1 MLFTRNFLTLSI
13 MAAFTLN
20 NPLLL
25 ANEVQPYS
33 RIVNIYE
40 GFEEEYEDY
49 SKETDESLA
58 DFYGDEDFVSIA
70 TGSKKLISK
79 APAVASVVT
88 SSDIEEMGARTLSE
102 VLETIPGLHVSL
114 SSQTNAPKFK
124 IRGISTQFNPQT
136 LVLIDGTPMTSA
148 VRGDRHVVWGAFPIK
163 SIARIEVI
171 RGPGSAIYGA
181 DAFAGVINVIT
192 KNTDDI
198 KQTEIGARAG
208 SFNTT
213 EAWFIS
219 KFSNDDVKLALIGEF
234 SQSDGHDSVIDWDA
248 QSNLDALNIT
258 PPASFAPDSA
268 QVGYKAYDLNFKIA
282 YKDLDFKLLYQ
293 DRSNVGTGQ
302 GIAEAIDPNG
312 KFASKKVLVDINY
325 SFNLTDNINSFLS
338 LSHYRSSQEIDE
350 NVWLLP
356 PGTLFGAFPDALIGN
371 PEWFEKTSIA
381 KLNFNYEGWSDH
393 KLDFG
398 FGYRNEDLY
407 KVKESKNFDA
417 NLNPLGELVD
427 VSDTADVFM
436 PESDRESHFLYVQ
449 GEFYLAP
456 DWELTAGVRYD
467 NYSDFGSTTN
477 PRLALVWTT
486 SQKLTTKF
494 LYGEA
499 FRAPAFAETTVV
511 NNPVALGNAN
521 LKPETISTI
530 EVAFNYKVSEKFN
543 FNLNIYK
550 YKIKDLIDFIPD
562 DGLSTATAQ
571 NQGEVSGN
579 GTEFEINY
587 KVTSQLKLLANY
599 SYQKATDI
607 IVDDDLG
614 GAPNHHAYFRANWK
628 ALDNLSINMQLNYV
642 GKQQRNS
649 LDSREAVDA
658 YINST
663 LSVQYK
669 DILPGWDVRLTSNNL
684 FDEDITEPSTGP
696 SAVDSSIA
704 IPNDLPQAGRSFYFD
719 VTKSF

>member
-1 MLFTRNFLTLSI
+1 MPLYKNALTLSLI
-13 MAAFTLN
+13 SAFAIN
-20 NPLLL
+20 SPLLL
-25 ANEVQPYS
+25 A
-33 RIVNIYE
+33 
-40 GFEEEYEDY
+40 EDY
-49 SKETDESLA
+49 FYDQHYQSESDEFIDDSLE
-58 DFYGDEDFVSIA
+58 DFYGDEEFVSIA

-88 SSDIEEMGARTLSE
+88 SSDIEEMGANTLSE
-102 VLETIPGLHVSL
+102 VLETIPGLHVSF

-136 LVLIDGTPMTSA
+136 LVLVDGTPLTSA
-148 VRGDRHVVWGAFPIK
+148 VRGDRHVVWGAFPVK

-181 DAFAGVINVIT
+181 DAFAGVINIIT
-192 KNTDDI
+192 KNADDI

-208 SFNTT
+208 SFNTK

-219 KFSNDDVKLALIGEF
+219 KYSNDDVNISLTGEF
-234 SQSDGHDSVIDWDA
+234 SQTDGHDSVIDSDA
-248 QSNLDALNIT
+248 QSNLDALNIS
-258 PPASFAPDSA
+258 PPASFAPGSA
-268 QVGYKAYDLNFKIA
+268 QVGYKAYDLNLKMT
-282 YKDLDFKLLYQ
+282 YKDLDFKFLYQ
-293 DRSNVGTGQ
+293 DRSDVGTGH
-302 GIAEAIDPNG
+302 GIAQAIDPHG
-312 KFASKKVLVDINY
+312 KFSSKKVLFDINY
-325 SFNLTDNINSFLS
+325 TFKLADDINSFLS
-338 LSHYRSSQEIDE
+338 LSHYRSNQEIEE
-350 NVWLLP
+350 NLWLLP

-371 PEWFEKTSIA
+371 PEWFEKTTIA
-381 KLNFNYEGWSDH
+381 KTNFIYEGWSDH
-393 KLDFG
+393 KVDFG

-407 KVKESKNFDA
+407 KVKESKNFYSD
-417 NLNPLGELVD
+417 LSPRGELVD
-427 VSDTADVFM
+427 VSGTDEVFM
-436 PESDRESHFLYVQ
+436 PESDRNSYFIYVQ

-467 NYSDFGSTTN
+467 SYSDFGSTTN

-511 NNPVALGNAN
+511 NNPVALGNAH

-530 EVAFNYKVSEKFN
+530 EVAFNYKVSESFD

-562 DGLSTATAQ
+562 DGQPTATAQ
-571 NQGEVSGN
+571 NQGEVFGN
-579 GTEFEINY
+579 GTEFEIKY
-587 KVTSQLKLLANY
+587 KVSSQLKLLANY
-599 SYQKATDI
+599 SYQKATDRM
-607 IVDDDLG
+607 VDDDLG
-614 GAPNHHAYFRANWK
+614 GAPNHQAYFRVNWK
-628 ALDNLSINMQLNYV
+628 ALDNLSINAQVNYV
-642 GKQQRNS
+642 GKQQRNT

-658 YINST
+658 YVNST

-669 DILPGWDVRLTSNNL
+669 DILPGWDIRLTSNNL

-696 SAVDSSIA
+696 SAVDPSIA
-704 IPNDLPQAGRSFYFD
+704 IPNDLPQAGRGFYFD
-719 VTKSF
+719 VTKYF